1 MWTYIQIEIKEIL
14 LGYYQQFYTRIFASI
29 NEMDEFL
36 GKYNLLH
43 MSSKI
48 NFNSPIAIKE
58 INVMIIIFL
67 LKTRQIVF

>member
-1 MWTYIQIEIKEIL
+1 
-14 LGYYQQFYTRIFASI
+14 
-29 NEMDEFL
+29 MDEFL

-43 MSSKI
+43 MTSKII

-58 INVMIIIFL
+58 IEVVIIIFP